1 MGEVSVT
8 TELAKVVHVARSDYS
23 PCEVVVNG
31 GTRHGV
37 KIGDRFLVFGIG
49 PEVSDP
55 DSGDNLGRVELVRG
69 RGEVTHVQDSLATLR
84 SIEQSRGR
92 RGKRITK
99 QYGQFGGPIVEEDI
113 QPEQL
118 PFEGVAVGD
127 VARPI

>member
-1 MGEVSVT
+1 MDEVSVT
-8 TELAKVVHVARSDYS
+8 TELAKVVHVVGSNYS
-23 PCEVVVNG
+23 PYEVVVNRG
-31 GTRHGV
+31 KRHGV

-55 DSGDNLGRVELVRG
+55 DTGENLGRVELVRG

-84 SIEQSRGR
+84 STEQSRGR

-99 QYGQFGGPIVEEDI
+99 QFGQFGPIIEEDI
-113 QPEQL
+113 QPEPS